1 MSAVIIKQS
10 LFYVFLKT
18 AENNFLPSTF
28 RFTFFYYDFL
38 ETKIR
43 LVNSATSKNNTGR
56 IEVYHTSF
64 GWGTV
69 CDDRWGETESNV
81 TCRQLGFIGAIV
93 TRSEAYFGRG
103 SGPILLDDVQCTG
116 NESYIWDCSHL
127 GWNKN
132 NCVHSEDVGVECY

>member
-1 MSAVIIKQS
+1 MSAVIVKQS

-18 AENNFLPSTF
+18 DENNFLPSAF
-28 RFTFFYYDFL
+28 RFTFFCYDFL

-69 CDDRWGETESNV
+69 CDDYWGETESNV
-81 TCRQLGFIGAIV
+81 TCRQLGFVGANA
-93 TRSEAYFGRG
+93 TRSEAYFGQG

-116 NESYIWDCSHL
+116 NESYIWDCRHF
-127 GWNKN
+127 GWTAND
-132 NCVHSEDVGVECY
+132 CWHGEDVGVECY